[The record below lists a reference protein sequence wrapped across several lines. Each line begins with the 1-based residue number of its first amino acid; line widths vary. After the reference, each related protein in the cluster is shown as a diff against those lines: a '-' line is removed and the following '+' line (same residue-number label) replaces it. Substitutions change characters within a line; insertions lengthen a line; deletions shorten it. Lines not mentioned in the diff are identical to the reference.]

1 MRIFLA
7 LVLIIISALL
17 FAPTGVPL
25 GVFSDAKVAKVPRDL
40 LTAARFEG
48 LEDYAVTLAIA
59 DHVEPRGPGMPQPE
73 SFLTLL
79 RGRLL
84 SGREKMAV
92 FALENAYVGGEV
104 YGWESAASFCF
115 AKPPEELT
123 LSDAATLLI
132 QMRSPSI
139 ASDNRE
145 GDLLARRNA
154 FLDRMAEN
162 GYVTAD
168 VAEAAITQ
176 PLVHCGN

>member
-25 GVFSDAKVAKVPRDL
+25 RVFSDAKVSNVPSDL
-40 LTAARFEG
+40 LTAARFER
-48 LEDYAVTLAIA
+48 LENYAVTLAIA

-92 FALENAYVGGEV
+92 FALENAYVGGEI
-104 YGWESAASFCF
+104 YGWENAASFCF

-132 QMRSPSI
+132 HMRSPSN
-139 ASDNRE
+139 AWDNRE

-154 FLDRMAEN
+154 FIVRMAVN
-162 GYVTAD
+162 GFVTAD
-168 VAEAAITQ
+168 VVAAAIAQ
-176 PLVHCGN
+176 PLVHCAN